1 MSARKAIAMI
11 SGGLDSTLALALV
24 KRQGIE
30 VKAINF
36 YTGLC
41 ITETQRRKGGR
52 PDGSVPQNEALR
64 AAADLEVDIEYVD
77 VSEQG
82 YLDLIVNP
90 RYGYG
95 ANANPCVDCRIFM
108 MRKAREI
115 MEREGA
121 SFVFTGEVLGQR
133 PKSQRRDTLRAVE
146 KESGLTGRLVRP
158 LSARLLEPSI
168 PEREGILDRSLLL
181 DISGRSRQRQIRL
194 ARELGIAEW
203 PQPAGGCCYLTDES
217 FSRKFFDV
225 LDSREAAGEER
236 RIRKEDLVLLSTGR
250 HLRLSPT
257 VKMVVGRSE
266 LENAV
271 LDVLRRRA
279 RPGGG
284 PGPERPGRAGRGHA
298 HLGGAAAGR
307 PDRGPL
313 RQGAGA
319 PRGGDRL
326 DRGRGL
332 RGPAGRAGA
341 GRGPHRVDADLSAR
355 ARARSPAFAAFTS
368 STPRRQGA
376 LTGFDSPS

>member
-52 PDGSVPQNEALR
+52 PDGTMPQNEALR
-64 AAADLEVDIEYVD
+64 AAADLEVDIEYID

-108 MRKAREI
+108 MTKAREI

-133 PKSQRRDTLRAVE
+133 PKSQRRDTLRSVE
-146 KESGLTGRLVRP
+146 KQSGLTGRLVRP

-168 PEREGILDRSLLL
+168 PEKEGILDRSLLL
-181 DISGRSRQRQIRL
+181 DINGRSRQRQIQL

-225 LDSREAAGEER
+225 LDAREQAGEER
-236 RIRKEDLVLLSTGR
+236 RIRREDLVLLSTGR
-250 HLRLSPT
+250 HFRLSPK

-266 LENAV
+266 IENVVLESYGEG
-271 LDVLRRRA
+271 RA
-279 RPGGG
+279 RLLARDLNG
-284 PGPERPGRAGRGHA
+284 PMALVEGTPTWEERQLAARIVARYGKGRTLPEVGVDWIEDGVTET
-298 HLGGAAAGR
+298 LTV
-307 PDRGPL
+307 
-313 RQGAGA
+313 A
-319 PRGGDRL
+319 PEQDE
-326 DRGRGL
+326 
-332 RGPAGRAGA
+332 
-341 GRGPHRVDADLSAR
+341 AR
-355 ARARSPAFAAFTS
+355 IESMRI
-368 STPRRQGA
+368 
-376 LTGFDSPS
+376 

>member
-1 MSARKAIAMI
+1 VTARKAIGMI

-30 VKAINF
+30 VKAVNF

-52 PDGSVPQNEALR
+52 PDGTMPQNEALR

-77 VSEQG
+77 VSDQG

-121 SFVFTGEVLGQR
+121 SFVFTGEVVGQR

-181 DISGRSRQRQIRL
+181 DINGRSRQRQIRL

-225 LDSREAAGEER
+225 LDAREASGEER
-236 RIRKEDLVLLSTGR
+236 RIRKEDIVLLSTGR

-257 VKMVVGRSE
+257 AKLVVGRSE
-266 LENAV
+266 VENVVLESYGEGRARLMARDLNGPVALVEGAPSWEDRQLAARIVARYGKGRHLPRVAIEWREDGVVEV
-271 LDVLRRRA
+271 LDVEPETDETRIESLRI
-279 RPGGG
+279 
-284 PGPERPGRAGRGHA
+284 
-298 HLGGAAAGR
+298 
-307 PDRGPL
+307 
-313 RQGAGA
+313 
-319 PRGGDRL
+319 
-326 DRGRGL
+326 
-332 RGPAGRAGA
+332 
-341 GRGPHRVDADLSAR
+341 
-355 ARARSPAFAAFTS
+355 
-368 STPRRQGA
+368 
-376 LTGFDSPS
+376 